1 MQVFGIVGW
10 KNNGKTTLTERL
22 ISQLTLRGYKVSSV
36 KHAHHNVDID
46 EPGRDSY
53 RHRAA
58 GAKQTLLAT
67 DKRWALMHEYREQ
80 PHLELAQLLHLFEP
94 CDLVIVEG
102 YKGAEHPKLEVV
114 RNLNKR
120 GFLANQMPNIVAIA
134 TDKEDLAINLPQLDI
149 NNIQQVADFVLQHTG
164 LLTNTF
170 EPSLSAMP
178 TMPPMPPVPAMPA
191 IPTKASN
198 DCYSSDQLLLPAT
211 VVWQRMQAAVS
222 TLVSSETL
230 AIGECINRRLAADVT
245 TAYDSPR
252 FNNVAVDGYAFNYD
266 AFIHCHQL
274 SLPLMA
280 QEANAGGSAK
290 LHLTSGHCIRVLT
303 GARMPLGADT
313 VVMQEDVTITQH
325 KDPAK
330 DTAEG
335 ITNVTLPN
343 DCKAGT
349 NWRPKGE
356 DVKAG
361 DIIINKG
368 QQIRPQDIGL
378 AAAAGHAQL
387 SVYKKV
393 KVALFSTGN
402 EVYELGEKLPEDG
415 IYDVN
420 RHLLKALLT
429 SLHCDVTDLGILADD
444 YDIVSSALSE
454 ASKDHQLI
462 ITSGGAST
470 GSHDHVA
477 AVLKDIGVVHGWR
490 LAIKPG
496 RPLAFGNIAK
506 AFFLGLPG
514 NPVAA
519 NVCTLMFGQPLI
531 RAIGGGGWQRPKSY
545 FQKLGFDVNKKAG
558 RTEWLRVYQ
567 AVQSDGEI
575 LLKRSAS
582 HGSGIL
588 TSMTR
593 ADGLVEVDEATTSLP
608 QGSLVKFIP
617 FTSFGIGDA

>member
-1 MQVFGIVGW
+1 MQVFGVVGW
-10 KNNGKTTLTERL
+10 KNNGKTTLVERL
-22 ISQLTLRGYKVSSV
+22 ISQLTLMGYKVSSV
-36 KHAHHNVDID
+36 KHAHHDVDID

-58 GAKQTLLAT
+58 GATETLLAT

-80 PHLELAQLLHLFEP
+80 EVPKLTQLLDLFEP

-120 GFLANQMPNIVAIA
+120 GFLAEIMPNIVAVA
-134 TDKEDLAINLPQLDI
+134 TDKNDLDINLPQLDI
-149 NNIQQVADFVLQHTG
+149 NNIQQVAEFVLQHTG
-164 LLTNTF
+164 FLGKAAKPA
-170 EPSLSAMP
+170 EP
-178 TMPPMPPVPAMPA
+178 TVPA
-191 IPTKASN
+191 KASN
-198 DCYSSDQLLLPAT
+198 DCYSPDQQLMPAP
-211 VVWQRMQAAVS
+211 VVWQRMQDAVS
-222 TLVSSETL
+222 TQVSCETL
-230 AIGECINRRLAADVT
+230 AIGECINRRLAQDVT
-245 TAYDSPR
+245 TSYDSPR

-266 AFIHCHQL
+266 DLTSSNNL
-274 SLPLMA
+274 SLPLMTA
-280 QEANAGGSAK
+280 EANAGGSAK
-290 LHLTSGHCIRVLT
+290 LSLASGHCIRVLT
-303 GARMPLGADT
+303 GARMPLGANT
-313 VVMQEDVTITQH
+313 VAMQEDVTIANPETNN
-325 KDPAK
+325 A
-330 DTAEG
+330 AV
-335 ITNVTLPN
+335 TNVTFPS
-343 DCKAGT
+343 DCKAGG

-387 SVYKKV
+387 KVYTKV

-402 EVYELGEKLPEDG
+402 EVYELGEELPEDG

-420 RHLLKALLT
+420 RHLLKALLK
-429 SLHCDVTDLGILADD
+429 SLHCEVTDLGILADD
-444 YDIVSSALSE
+444 YNLVRDALSA
-454 ASKDHQLI
+454 ASQNHQLI

-477 AVLKDIGVVHGWR
+477 AVLKDIGEVHGWR

-496 RPLAFGNIAK
+496 RPLAFGKVGNAL
-506 AFFLGLPG
+506 FLGLPG

-519 NVCTLMFGQPLI
+519 NVCTLMFGHPLI

-545 FQKLGFDVNKKAG
+545 FQKLGFDVKKKAG
-558 RTEWLRVYQ
+558 RREWLRVYQ
-567 AVQSDGEI
+567 DVQSNGET

-593 ADGLVEVDEATTSLP
+593 ADGLVEIDEATSGLP
-608 QGSLVKFIP
+608 QGSLVSFIP
-617 FTSFGIGDA
+617 FASFGIGDA

>member
-1 MQVFGIVGW
+1 MQVFGVVGW
-10 KNNGKTTLTERL
+10 KNNGKTTLVERL
-22 ISQLTLRGYKVSSV
+22 ISQLTLMGYKVSSV

-58 GAKQTLLAT
+58 GATETLLAT
-67 DKRWALMHEYREQ
+67 EKRWALMHEYREQ
-80 PHLELAQLLHLFEP
+80 QVPELAQLLDLFEP

-114 RNLNKR
+114 RNINER
-120 GFLANQMPNIVAIA
+120 GFLADIMPNIVAVA
-134 TDKEDLAINLPQLDI
+134 TDKDDLATGLSKLGLPQLDI
-149 NNIQQVADFVLQHTG
+149 NNIQQVAEFVIQHTG
-164 LLTNTF
+164 LIA
-170 EPSLSAMP
+170 EPA
-178 TMPPMPPVPAMPA
+178 VPA
-191 IPTKASN
+191 KASN
-198 DCYSSDQLLLPAT
+198 DCYSPDQQLLPAP
-211 VVWQRMQAAVS
+211 VVWQRMQDAVS
-222 TLVSSETL
+222 TQVSCENL
-230 AIGECINRRLAADVT
+230 AIGECINRRLAQDVT
-245 TAYDSPR
+245 TSYDSPR

-266 AFIHCHQL
+266 DLTSAKDL
-274 SLPLMA
+274 SLPLMTA
-280 QEANAGGSAK
+280 EANAGGSAK
-290 LHLTSGHCIRVLT
+290 LSLTSGHCIRVLT
-303 GARMPLGADT
+303 GARIPLGADT
-313 VVMQEDVTITQH
+313 VVMQEDVS
-325 KDPAK
+325 
-330 DTAEG
+330 
-335 ITNVTLPN
+335 ITNLSVTFPR
-343 DCKAGT
+343 DCKAGG

-361 DIIINKG
+361 EVIIAKG

-387 SVYKKV
+387 KVYNKV

-402 EVYELGEKLPEDG
+402 EVYELGEELPEDG

-429 SLHCDVTDLGILADD
+429 SLHCEVTDLGILADD
-444 YDIVSSALSE
+444 YDIVSNALSA
-454 ASKDHQLI
+454 ASKNHQLI

-477 AVLKDIGVVHGWR
+477 AVLKDIGEVHGWR

-496 RPLAFGNIAK
+496 RPLAFGKVGN

-519 NVCTLMFGQPLI
+519 NVCTLMFGHPLI

-545 FQKLGFDVNKKAG
+545 FQKLGFDVKKKAG
-558 RTEWLRVYQ
+558 RREWLRVYQ
-567 AVQSDGEI
+567 DVQNNGDI

-582 HGSGIL
+582 HGSGVL

-593 ADGLVEVDEATTSLP
+593 ADGLVEVGEATSNLH
-608 QGSLVKFIP
+608 QGSLVNFIP
-617 FTSFGIGDA
+617 FASFGIGDA

>member
-1 MQVFGIVGW
+1 MQVFGVVGW
-10 KNNGKTTLTERL
+10 KNNGKTTLVERL
-22 ISQLTLRGYKVSSV
+22 ISQLTLMGYKVSSV
-36 KHAHHNVDID
+36 KHAHHDVDID

-58 GAKQTLLAT
+58 GATQTLLAT
-67 DKRWALMHEYREQ
+67 EKRWALMHEYREQ
-80 PHLELAQLLHLFEP
+80 EVPELEQLLHLFEP

-102 YKGAEHPKLEVV
+102 YKGADHPKLEVV

-120 GFLANQMPNIVAIA
+120 GFLADKMPNIVAVA
-134 TDKEDLAINLPQLDI
+134 TDKDNLDITLPQLDI

-164 LLTNTF
+164 LVGKAAKPA
-170 EPSLSAMP
+170 EP
-178 TMPPMPPVPAMPA
+178 TVPA
-191 IPTKASN
+191 KASN
-198 DCYSSDQLLLPAT
+198 DCYSPDQQLLPAPI
-211 VVWQRMQAAVS
+211 VWQRMQDAVS
-222 TLVSSETL
+222 TQVSCETL
-230 AIGECINRRLAADVT
+230 AIGECINRRLSEDVST
-245 TAYDSPR
+245 SYDSPR

-266 AFIHCHQL
+266 DLTSAKDL

-280 QEANAGGSAK
+280 AEANAGGSAK
-290 LHLTSGHCIRVLT
+290 ISLASGHCIRVLT

-313 VVMQEDVTITQH
+313 VVMQEDVSVIQTTDSQS
-325 KDPAK
+325 
-330 DTAEG
+330 T
-335 ITNVTLPN
+335 VTFPS
-343 DCKAGT
+343 DCKAGG

-361 DIIINKG
+361 EIIINKG

-387 SVYKKV
+387 KVYTKV

-402 EVYELGEKLPEDG
+402 EVYELGEELPEDG

-429 SLHCDVTDLGILADD
+429 SLHCEVTDLGILADD
-444 YDIVSSALSE
+444 YNLVSDALNA
-454 ASKDHQLI
+454 ASKNHQLI

-477 AVLKDIGVVHGWR
+477 AVLKDIGEVHGWR

-496 RPLAFGNIAK
+496 RPLAFGKVGN

-545 FQKLGFDVNKKAG
+545 VQKLGFDVKKKAG
-558 RTEWLRVYQ
+558 RREWLRVYQ
-567 AVQSDGEI
+567 EVQSNGDI

-593 ADGLVEVDEATTSLP
+593 ADGLVEIDEATSSLP
-608 QGSLVKFIP
+608 EGSLVSFIP
-617 FTSFGIGDA
+617 FASFGIGDA